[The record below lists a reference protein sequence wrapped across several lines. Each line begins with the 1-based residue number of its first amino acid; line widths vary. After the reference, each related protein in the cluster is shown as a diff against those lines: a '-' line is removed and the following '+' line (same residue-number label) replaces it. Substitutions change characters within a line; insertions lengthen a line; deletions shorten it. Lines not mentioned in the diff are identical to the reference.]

1 MEKYIDTS
9 QDAGRR
15 FFMDYRG
22 KGKVVMLNLLK
33 FKEKADYGKHEHL
46 KPDQEI
52 SGKEAY
58 KLYMNSIFSVFR
70 SAGSRIL
77 YFGKSS
83 DYLIGPE
90 AVKWDAVLLVEHESA
105 EKFIEFAQNEE
116 YLKYYGHRHA
126 ALEDSRLL
134 PSSEINSTI

>member
-1 MEKYIDTS
+1 
-9 QDAGRR
+9 
-15 FFMDYRG
+15 MDFHG

-33 FKEKADYGKHEHL
+33 FREWADYSKYEQL
-46 KPDQEI
+46 KPAQSI

-58 KLYMNSIFSVFR
+58 KLYMNSIFSVFK
-70 SAGSRIL
+70 SAGSRII

-83 DYLIGPE
+83 DYLIGPD
-90 AVKWDAVLLVEHESA
+90 AVKWDAVLLVEHQSA
-105 EKFIEFAQNEE
+105 EKFIEFAQNDE

-134 PSSEINSTI
+134 PSTEINAII